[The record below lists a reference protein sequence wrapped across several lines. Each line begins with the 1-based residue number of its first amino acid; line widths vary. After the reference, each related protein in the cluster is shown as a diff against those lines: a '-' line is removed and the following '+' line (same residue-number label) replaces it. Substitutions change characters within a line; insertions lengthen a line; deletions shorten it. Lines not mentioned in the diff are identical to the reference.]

1 MVRLTKMRKGSN
13 MFLYYFSGGLLVF
26 STVLYH
32 VTQKMTPQDAN
43 PALALTVTYMS
54 SLILCILLFFLFP
67 VSSNLRT
74 AFSQLNWA
82 SFGLAF
88 ALLGLEVGF
97 LLAYR
102 AGWNISIAAIFVN
115 VAGILLLVPIGL
127 FFFKERLSLIN
138 LLGIL
143 VCIAGLIMVNWKK

>member
-1 MVRLTKMRKGSN
+1 
-13 MFLYYFSGGLLVF
+13 MFLFYFSGGLAVF
-26 STVLYH
+26 STLLYH
-32 VTQKMTPQDAN
+32 VTQKLTPQNAN
-43 PALALTVTYMS
+43 PALALTVTYLT
-54 SLILCILLFFLFP
+54 SLFLCILLFFLFP
-67 VSSNLRT
+67 VHSNLGT

-88 ALLGLEVGF
+88 ALVGLEVGF

-115 VAGILLLVPIGL
+115 VAGTLLLVPVGL

-143 VCIAGLIMVNWKK
+143 VCIAGLIMVSWKK